1 MIKMNKN
8 NKIIIGILVIILMSI
23 IAFAVYSLIEKSVMD
38 RVDFDFEVNDNNST
52 ETENHE
58 KNEEPFS
65 YEELSNMALEYF
77 YKEGSNLLSKKEYSV
92 GVSEDVIPKYQNQDM
107 VVIEIRHINGSINT
121 LDARYFINIYT
132 AKGFDMDEN
141 EIDLND

>member
-1 MIKMNKN
+1 MKN
-8 NKIIIGILVIILMSI
+8 SKKVIIGILVVALMII
-23 IAFAVYSLIEKSVMD
+23 IAVIVYVLVYKSVTD
-38 RVDFDFEVNDNNST
+38 RADFDFKINDNNST
-52 ETENHE
+52 ETESHE
-58 KNEEPFS
+58 KNDEPFS

-77 YKEGSNLLSKKEYSV
+77 YKHGSNLLSKDEYSV
-92 GVSEDVIPKYQNQDM
+92 GVSDEVIPKYQNQDM
-107 VVIEIRHINGSINT
+107 VVAEIRHINGSINT